1 MSSFEMATTTNST
14 LSPPRSRAPFSPS
27 RVLDIVVSLA
37 ALLFISPLLLT
48 LAIMIRLQDGG
59 PALFGQ
65 SRIGLGGKMFT
76 CFKLRSMVM
85 DSDAR
90 LEALLS
96 SDPVARME
104 WELDHKLREDPRITR
119 LGGFLRRSSLD
130 ELPQLFNVLRGEMSL
145 VGPRPIV
152 PKERVKYGSKFAAYC
167 SVTPGITGLWQVSG
181 RNNVSYR
188 RRVAMDVIYSRSKS
202 LSYDLTIIFKTI
214 PAVLTRR
221 GSY

>member
-1 MSSFEMATTTNST
+1 MSSFEMATTTDNT
-14 LSPPRSRAPFSPS
+14 LSPLRARAPLTPS
-27 RVLDIVVSLA
+27 RVMDVAVSLA

-48 LAIMIRLQDGG
+48 IAILIRIQDGG

-65 SRIGLGGKMFT
+65 SRIGLNGKMFT
-76 CFKLRSMVM
+76 CFKLRSMVL

-96 SDPVARME
+96 SDPVARLE
-104 WELDHKLREDPRITR
+104 WDRDHKLREDPRITR

-188 RRVAMDVIYSRSKS
+188 RRVAMDVVYSRSKS
-202 LSYDLTIIFKTI
+202 LSYDLAIIFKTV